1 MQPSSL
7 SSAVPAP
14 KRAQR
19 DGTLNCDDRRA
30 RRIAEAERLG
40 LAWPPP
46 RNFGSGSGAGKLS
59 GQTMWEEVLFKSLQK
74 DDFDSLARLDDK
86 TFPHGGARV
95 PL

>member
-7 SSAVPAP
+7 SFAVLAP

-19 DGTLNCDDRRA
+19 DGTLNSDDRRA
-30 RRIAEAERLG
+30 RMIAEAERLG

-59 GQTMWEEVLFKSLQK
+59 GQNNVGRSAFQIIAK
-74 DDFDSLARLDDK
+74 
-86 TFPHGGARV
+86 G
-95 PL
+95 